1 MMSDRTPRLRAIAV
15 ICVAAALPWLAA
27 RAAGDSGN
35 GVIKVGFINAMSGP
49 NAALGLPQ
57 DRGLKVAHSLW
68 PVINGH
74 EVEVITLDDAS
85 DPAASERDARKLVNQ
100 DKVDI
105 LIGTVGVPNV
115 MALAALASE
124 THTPHISPDPP
135 AHAET
140 DSATQWSVTIEQPFS
155 LMVGAV
161 ARQMK
166 KDGVKTVAYIGF
178 SDALGDLAHRDLVE
192 SGKQLGFKVLDD
204 ERYARSDTSVDGQV
218 LRMMALHPDAVFG
231 GNSGSAGALP
241 FLALKKFGYK
251 GRVYDEHG
259 VINDAFVKVVGAA
272 GNGLVAPTGPSVVAE
287 QLPKDDPIRPVAL
300 KFLTA
305 YRDMFHAEPTG
316 LFESYGYDAYRLFA
330 KAAETVS
337 VPPGTAAYR
346 EALRGAILSTHGLVQ
361 TNGILS
367 FKPGDFYGYSGAGAD
382 QHAVVVVRLQGGK
395 WQLVQ

>member
-1 MMSDRTPRLRAIAV
+1 MTIDRTRALRTVAV
-15 ICVAAALPWLAA
+15 ILLAAALPWMAA
-27 RAAGDSGN
+27 TAADASGS
-35 GVIKVGFINAMSGP
+35 VIKVGFINAMSGP

-57 DRGLKVAHSLW
+57 DRGLKVAHGLW

-74 EVEVITLDDAS
+74 KVEVITLDDAS
-85 DPAASERDARKLVNQ
+85 DPATSERDARKLVSQ
-100 DKVDI
+100 DKVDV

-115 MALAALASE
+115 MALAALASS

-140 DSATQWSVTIEQPFS
+140 DAATQWSVTIEQPFS

-161 ARQMK
+161 AKQMQ

-192 SGKQLGFKVLDD
+192 SGKKLGFKVLDD

-251 GRVYDEHG
+251 GRIYDEHG
-259 VINDAFVKVVGAA
+259 VINDAFIKVVGAA

-287 QLPKDDPIRPVAL
+287 QLPENDPIRPVAL

-305 YRDMFHAEPTG
+305 YRAMFHADPTG

-330 KAAETVS
+330 KAAEKVS
-337 VPPGTAAYR
+337 AAPGTAEYR
-346 EALRGAILSTHGLVQ
+346 EALRHAILSTQGLVQ

-367 FKPGDFYGYSGAGAD
+367 FKPGNFYGYSGHGAE
-382 QHAVVVVRLQGGK
+382 QHAVVVVRLQDGK
-395 WQLVQ
+395 WKLVQ